1 MFLIGNF
8 DPFCVFL
15 GSLLLNF
22 RVRSRVF
29 EKRCKFNLSSKFFI
43 FFILKHSKFSLFL

>member
-1 MFLIGNF
+1 MLLIGNF

-22 RVRSRVF
+22 RVRSSVF
-29 EKRCKFNLSSKFFI
+29 EKRCKFNLSSEFFY
-43 FFILKHSKFSLFL
+43 LFYTET